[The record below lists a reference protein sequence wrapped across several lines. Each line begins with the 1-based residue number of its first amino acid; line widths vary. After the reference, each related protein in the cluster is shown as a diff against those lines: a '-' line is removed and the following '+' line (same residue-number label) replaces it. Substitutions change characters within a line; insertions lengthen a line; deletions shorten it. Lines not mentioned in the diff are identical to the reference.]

1 VRDLPADG
9 DDVPERVS
17 PYRRIAVFGGVY
29 SNAHALRATLDDA
42 RGRDVDAV
50 FCLGDVGGF
59 GPHPDRVYPLLRE
72 AGVRVLQGNYDESLA
87 SGRTDCACGYT
98 DPRDNHFARIGYEYT
113 FARTSADNRAWL
125 GTLPRHRR
133 VQLGAHRLLMC
144 HGSPRVVNEF
154 LWESSTPAGLL
165 RRFLREGDADVLL
178 CTHTGIKWHR
188 AVGDG
193 AHAVNV
199 GVIGRPENDGA
210 TNVWYTI
217 LTAAPDLEVEFVPVR
232 YDAEALAREME
243 AEALPAEF
251 VETIRTGWWTTCL
264 ENLPAR
270 ERARGKF

>member
-1 VRDLPADG
+1 VRDLPPDG

-72 AGVRVLQGNYDESLA
+72 AGVRVLRGNYDESLA

-98 DPRDNHFARIGYEYT
+98 DPRDNHFARISYEYT

-199 GVIGRPENDGA
+199 GVIGRPENDGT
-210 TNVWYTI
+210 TNVWYTV
-217 LTAAPDLEVEFVPVR
+217 LTASPDLEVEFVPVR

-243 AEALPAEF
+243 AEALPVEF

>member
-1 VRDLPADG
+1 VRDLPPDG

-29 SNAHALRATLDDA
+29 SNGDALRATLDDA

-98 DPRDNHFARIGYEYT
+98 DPRDNHFARISYEYT

-193 AHAVNV
+193 VHAVNV
-199 GVIGRPENDGA
+199 GVIGRPENDGT

-217 LTAAPDLEVEFVPVR
+217 LTATPDLEVEFVPVR

-264 ENLPAR
+264 ENLPAK